1 MQARDFLLLAL
12 RAMKNGL
19 HERKKDIGLI
29 NRQDLAHSGP
39 LLSVLE
45 SPTLF
50 SMMTQLMVS
59 TSSCST
65 MHLTGSS
72 MMTCHTLKYAVQG

>member
-1 MQARDFLLLAL
+1 MTGVRWTSIECGSHMIPVHMQARDSLLLAL

-19 HERKKDIGLI
+19 PERKKDIGLI
-29 NRQDLAHSGP
+29 NRQDLAHTGP

-50 SMMTQLMVS
+50 SMMEQLMVS
-59 TSSCST
+59 TPS
-65 MHLTGSS
+65 
-72 MMTCHTLKYAVQG
+72 